1 MNSKSAHELNLKIF
15 MSSKNINKFNTFC
28 ELEIQYQNKHKLIFM
43 RTRTEEISYQYVEL
57 QSRNED
63 YDLNTID
70 LS

>member
-1 MNSKSAHELNLKIF
+1 
-15 MSSKNINKFNTFC
+15 
-28 ELEIQYQNKHKLIFM
+28 M
-43 RTRTEEISYQYVEL
+43 RTRTEEISFQNVEI